1 MLSKYYS
8 KYFYNY
14 MQTEVLLIKQPEN
27 TSKKQLHQVP
37 CMHTH
42 KQSLLASGEWAVT
55 PTQ

>member
-1 MLSKYYS
+1 
-8 KYFYNY
+8 